1 MAIVLD
7 GSNAAGSINLGT
19 NGTISNLAAGGLP
32 DGSVDRDTLAANIS
46 KRIWGSTID
55 TTSGTDHVLLS
66 SIPADCNRFGWGVDQ
81 VQIDTNGDLGIQ
93 MSTSGGYVTSNYKSG
108 GGWMRTSNTCAV
120 THVSDAFISCTPP
133 SSDWGA
139 STPFTGNYEAN
150 RVKNNI
156 WTFTG
161 STWFDASTEYLG
173 WNTGWVDISGALTAI
188 KLHSEQTLTS
198 GAIRA
203 WYEIGGS

>member
-7 GSNAAGSINLGT
+7 GSSAAGSLNLGT
-19 NGTISNLAAGGLP
+19 NGTISNLAVGGLP
-32 DGSVDRDTLAANIS
+32 DGSVDRDTLATNA
-46 KRIWGSTID
+46 KRIWGSTVL

-66 SIPADCNRFGWGVDQ
+66 SIPADCNRFGWGILEISVGTD
-81 VQIDTNGDLGIQ
+81 GDFGVQ
-93 MSTSGGYVTSNYKSG
+93 MSTSGGYVTSNYHSAQSWLRTGSSG
-108 GGWMRTSNTCAV
+108 TNDI
-120 THVSDAFISCTPP
+120 SDAFISCTPP

-139 STPFTGNYEAN
+139 GYKFTGNFEAN
-150 RVKNNI
+150 RIKDYL

-161 STWFDASTEYLG
+161 QVRGDESNEHTVWASG
-173 WNTGWVDISGALTAI
+173 FVNISGQLTAI
-188 KLHSEQTLTS
+188 RLHSEQTLDN